1 MKRIAFL
8 GFQMLL
14 VFSGQAQQ
22 NSAFAVVELF
32 TSEGCSSCPA
42 ADKILSEISKESKQK
57 NQEVYCLAYHVDYW
71 NKLGWKDPYSKFQF
85 TRRQE
90 NYSRVLPSKELYTP
104 QMIVNGTTEL
114 VGSKKEKA
122 LSTISLALIKKPE
135 LELQL
140 KLDSLVADTAFI
152 SWKISKSDKN
162 YVLQLAFNQ
171 SGISSKIDKGENA
184 GKTLLHDNVV
194 RSFTAVNDPGISGR
208 VKFFLKDNDPGL
220 KSEIIGFIQRKQN
233 YSILSAGRVTLQ

>member
-71 NKLGWKDPYSKFQF
+71 NKL
-85 TRRQE
+85 
-90 NYSRVLPSKELYTP
+90 
-104 QMIVNGTTEL
+104 
-114 VGSKKEKA
+114 
-122 LSTISLALIKKPE
+122 
-135 LELQL
+135 
-140 KLDSLVADTAFI
+140 
-152 SWKISKSDKN
+152 
-162 YVLQLAFNQ
+162 
-171 SGISSKIDKGENA
+171 
-184 GKTLLHDNVV
+184 
-194 RSFTAVNDPGISGR
+194 
-208 VKFFLKDNDPGL
+208 
-220 KSEIIGFIQRKQN
+220 
-233 YSILSAGRVTLQ
+233 

>member
-1 MKRIAFL
+1 
-8 GFQMLL
+8 
-14 VFSGQAQQ
+14 
-22 NSAFAVVELF
+22 
-32 TSEGCSSCPA
+32 
-42 ADKILSEISKESKQK
+42 
-57 NQEVYCLAYHVDYW
+57 
-71 NKLGWKDPYSKFQF
+71 
-85 TRRQE
+85 
-90 NYSRVLPSKELYTP
+90 
-104 QMIVNGTTEL
+104 MIVNGTTEL

>member
-1 MKRIAFL
+1 MVCLI
-8 GFQMLL
+8 LL
-14 VFSGQAQQ
+14 FFSGQAQQ
-22 NSAFAVVELF
+22 NSRFAVVELF

-42 ADKILSEISKESKQK
+42 ADKILSEISKESRQK

-114 VGSKKEKA
+114 IGSKKEKA
-122 LSTISLALIKKPE
+122 LSAISLALNKKPE
-135 LELQL
+135 LEFDL

-162 YVLQLAFNQ
+162 YVLQLALNQ
-171 SGISSKIDKGENA
+171 SGLSSKIDKGENA
-184 GKTLLHDNVV
+184 GKTLTHDHVV
-194 RSFTAVNDPGISGR
+194 RAFTAVNNPGFSGQIKFLLKDKDPG
-208 VKFFLKDNDPGL
+208 FQ
-220 KSEIIGFIQRKQN
+220 SEIIGFIQRKQN
-233 YSILSAGRVTLQ
+233 YSILAAGRITLL